1 VKLIHF
7 LQRLTTIRL
16 WLLSTGISI
25 VMSEIITGGM
35 SLLLQGEI
43 TYDYLLTGFVASLCV
58 ASLVTAGMAFFLG
71 QQRQAAD
78 ALEISNRR
86 YRELAE
92 ELQCLNNNL
101 GHLVAEQ
108 VARNMAQERMM
119 IQQARL
125 AAMGEMIGNIA
136 HQWRQP
142 LNALGLIIQGL
153 RFDFRDGLV
162 TGELME
168 QTSKQAMQMIQGMSR
183 TIDDFRNF
191 FRHDR
196 ERSAFNLRNAVQE
209 ALAILSASF
218 EHSDIAVDLEGETDI
233 VAYGYPNEYSQV
245 LLNIFS
251 NAKDAIQA
259 NAIKGGAIHVKIGH
273 VGNMTS
279 VSIRDNGGGIAPE
292 NMLKIFDPYFTTRE
306 HGTGIGLYMSK
317 MIIEGNMGGM
327 IEARNVEEGA
337 EFTVTCPLAETA

>member
-1 VKLIHF
+1 VKLLTF
-7 LQRLTTIRL
+7 LQKLTTTRL

-25 VMSEIITGGM
+25 VMSEIITSGM

-43 TYDYLLTGFVASLCV
+43 TLDYLLTGFVASLCV
-58 ASLVTAGMAFFLG
+58 ASLVTAGLAFFLE

-92 ELQCLNNNL
+92 ELQRLNETL
-101 GHLVAEQ
+101 GQRVAEQ
-108 VARNMAQERMM
+108 VAKNMAQERML
-119 IQQARL
+119 IHQARL

-153 RFDFRDGLV
+153 RYDFRDGSV
-162 TGELME
+162 TAELME

-191 FRHDR
+191 FRHTR
-196 ERSAFNLRNAVQE
+196 ERSEFHPRNAVQE
-209 ALAILSASF
+209 ALAILSASL
-218 EHSDIAVDLEGETDI
+218 EHSGIVVDLDDESEV

-245 LLNIFS
+245 LLNILS

-259 NAIKGGAIHVKIGH
+259 NNVKNGVIHVKIGH
-273 VGNMTS
+273 VGNMAS

-292 NMLKIFDPYFTTRE
+292 IMPKIFDPYFTTRE
-306 HGTGIGLYMSK
+306 NGTGIGLYMSK
-317 MIIEGNMGGM
+317 IIIEGNMGGK
-327 IEARNVEEGA
+327 IEACNVVGGA
-337 EFTVTCPLAETA
+337 EFTVSCPLAETA